1 MVFLAACATSPKHQD
16 NQEMIYY
23 QALGANPN
31 WSVEVLEKSIKF
43 SSADFAQRQQFA
55 IIKSE
60 DGEFKSYQNTE
71 KSQKFSLVLEAKPCL
86 DKVTSQR
93 MRYVATFTFGDITYL
108 GCAQKI
114 DN

>member
-1 MVFLAACATSPKHQD
+1 MIFLVACATSPKQQK
-16 NQEMIYY
+16 NRETVYY
-23 QALGANPN
+23 QALGTNPQ
-31 WSVEVLEKSIKF
+31 WSVEVLDKSIKF
-43 SSADFAQRQQFA
+43 SSEDFEQRQQFD
-55 IIKSE
+55 IVKSE
-60 DGEFKSYQNTE
+60 DGEFKSYQNTD